1 MPAVLNLCPSRIRT
15 VHVAGP
21 LRLPV
26 SRSLRSHV
34 HALLRRGERRIV
46 LDLTA
51 VSSIDAAGVGE
62 LIRAFNMTAAMNGA
76 LRVVNATAWVRET
89 LERAH
94 LFDLLSGERNV
105 RKRLA

>member
-1 MPAVLNLCPSRIRT
+1 MPAVLNLCPSRNRT

-21 LRLPV
+21 LQLPV
-26 SRSLRSHV
+26 GRSLRSDV

-46 LDLTA
+46 VDLTA
-51 VSSIDAAGVGE
+51 VSSIDAAGIGE
-62 LIRAFNMTAAMNGA
+62 LIRAFNMTVALNGA

-94 LFDLLSGERNV
+94 LFDLLSGERNLS
-105 RKRLA
+105 KRPA